1 MDILAQMSWGQWIL
15 AVLLLAVCCFLI
27 LVVLIQRGR
36 GGGLAGAF
44 GGAGGSSAFGAKTG
58 DVFTWIT
65 VGVATLFVV
74 LNVLSNYAFD
84 QSPQPIEATPATATP
99 PTPVTAT
106 DGTGEPITV
115 TTIEIPPAG
124 PQDAAPSSDEAIP
137 PSTGDEEQP
146 SP

>member
-1 MDILAQMSWGQWIL
+1 M
-15 AVLLLAVCCFLI
+15 LLIAVCCFLI

-65 VGVATLFVV
+65 VGIATLFVV
-74 LNVLSNYAFD
+74 LNVLSNFAFD
-84 QSPQPIEATPATATP
+84 RSPQPIETTPAVAAP

-106 DGTGEPITV
+106 EGTEEPITV
-115 TTIEIPPAG
+115 TPIEISPAG
-124 PQDAAPSSDEAIP
+124 PQDAAPSSEAVNP
-137 PSTGDEEQP
+137 PSTGDEEPP

>member
-1 MDILAQMSWGQWIL
+1 MLAQMSWRQWFL
-15 AVLLLAVCCFLI
+15 AVLLIAVCCFLI
-27 LVVLIQRGR
+27 LVVLVQRGR

-44 GGAGGSSAFGAKTG
+44 GGAGGTSAFGAKTG

-65 VGVATLFVV
+65 VGVATGFVV

-84 QSPQPIEATPATATP
+84 QSPQPIEATPATATE
-99 PTPVTAT
+99 PTPETEAEVPDVPVTVT
-106 DGTGEPITV
+106 PIERPGTGPQGGDPSPEAV
-115 TTIEIPPAG
+115 T
-124 PQDAAPSSDEAIP
+124 P